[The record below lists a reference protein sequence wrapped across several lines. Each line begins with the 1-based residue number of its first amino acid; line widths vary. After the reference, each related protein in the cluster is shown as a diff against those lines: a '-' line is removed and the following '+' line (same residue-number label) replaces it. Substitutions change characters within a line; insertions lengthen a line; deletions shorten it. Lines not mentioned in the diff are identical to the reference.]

1 MSPEQI
7 NVALNIAGIAG
18 GLVSGAVAITWFLVR
33 HTHIARAEFD
43 EFVDG
48 HAKTH
53 DRIEARL
60 ARGDLH
66 FERIE
71 KDVDHHP
78 GHADLN
84 SIHDDV
90 AELKAA
96 VRETGATIDA
106 QDRRMARI
114 ETAVDRILDFH
125 LKGGT

>member
-1 MSPEQI
+1 M
-7 NVALNIAGIAG
+7 
-18 GLVSGAVAITWFLVR
+18 
-33 HTHIARAEFD
+33 
-43 EFVDG
+43 DG

-71 KDVDHHP
+71 KDVDP
-78 GHADLN
+78 SSRARRSQTRFRDNL
-84 SIHDDV
+84 
-90 AELKAA
+90 ATAQLKAA
-96 VRETGATIDA
+96 VRETAGATIDA

-114 ETAVDRILDFH
+114 ETAINRILDFH